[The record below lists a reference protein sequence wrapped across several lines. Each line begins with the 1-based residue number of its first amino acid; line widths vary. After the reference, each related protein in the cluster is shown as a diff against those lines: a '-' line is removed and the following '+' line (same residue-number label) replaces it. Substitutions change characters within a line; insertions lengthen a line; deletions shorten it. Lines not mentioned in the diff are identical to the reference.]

1 MNVYVNMPTIF
12 SMLNCQQAIQL
23 VLHQGQCL
31 HPLFVGYTMQ
41 PGSVPMTPVPLFWDG
56 LQTNPGLLPSY
67 QQRMEDVPSSDH
79 VAQSVAGVLV
89 QTEGSGN
96 CGLGKDASLE
106 VCTCWW
112 CLWHSSV
119 GWLHLPPGCMKT
131 SFSELACLDLFIL
144 VYD

>member
-1 MNVYVNMPTIF
+1 
-12 SMLNCQQAIQL
+12 
-23 VLHQGQCL
+23 
-31 HPLFVGYTMQ
+31 
-41 PGSVPMTPVPLFWDG
+41 MTPVPLFWDG

-79 VAQSVAGVLV
+79 VAQSVAGVLD

-119 GWLHLPPGCMKT
+119 GWLHLPPNCMKT
-131 SFSELACLDLFIL
+131 SFSKRSLDMFWASL
-144 VYD
+144 VAQLVKNLPAIHKTLIQFLGWEDPLEKQ